1 MEESGHGVAVSTV
14 VGDQN
19 NIKNEEVDK
28 DNNANNKDD
37 NQKQA
42 SQQQQLLSKGN
53 DAYYEYYRRQ
63 NICHNNNNNYEEETL
78 WNEAYQ
84 KLRTSLPIT
93 YRIHESNPLSAF
105 SVKLLSLIENDT
117 DDDDERQLL
126 EEWSFN
132 DDAESNDKDKDNI
145 PTLRMRIAS
154 NVHRS
159 SNKSKKR
166 SNNNITTNKEEEDND
181 YSSLLH
187 ALQELGAIHRQE
199 LVR

>member
-1 MEESGHGVAVSTV
+1 MEESGHGISASTA

-19 NIKNEEVDK
+19 NIKNEEVD
-28 DNNANNKDD
+28 NNANNKDD
-37 NQKQA
+37 KQKQA
-42 SQQQQLLSKGN
+42 SQQQQQLLLSKGN

-63 NICHNNNNNYEEETL
+63 NICNNNKEEETSL

-105 SVKLLSLIENDT
+105 SVKLLSLIDTNDA